1 MNQPNPRRNPHPS
14 PNGRIRKNTGKVD
27 GREDGANPLAPE
39 LASELGSE
47 DAGAGG
53 AEAISI
59 PIDSSSASESASK
72 KKPLK
77 VSQTIQVP
85 SPPPQPASRLS
96 SSPVPQSTPPPP
108 PIRSTLP
115 PVRSP
120 DSDQVASKN
129 AIGSA
134 TGSGVGSAKGV
145 RWKGE
150 LDAVDAAA
158 ATKRATQRPQGSDP
172 SNTDSAEQDE
182 SQYDGPTTGE
192 QVAREAPPWLV
203 SMVVHL
209 ILLIVLALL
218 STPAG
223 SGVGKLILNI
233 GRGKAEQVSE
243 LTEFS
248 IASEEVISDSD
259 SVVDSEA
266 QVDLAD
272 IFDSANMETLEQ
284 STPLDLGVG
293 MQLVALRP
301 MFQGR
306 SGAMK
311 KALLQIYGGT
321 GETQDAV
328 KRGLEWLKRNQKSS
342 GGWSMR
348 GPFNDGGL
356 AENEAAATAMALL
369 AFLGD
374 GHTHQQG
381 DYQEV
386 VRQGMTYLVKLQD
399 RTGFFARSARGHEK
413 LYAQAQ
419 ATIAICELY
428 GMTKDSWLR
437 DRAQAAIDYAENA
450 QASLGGWRYE
460 PGFDSDTSV
469 TGWFVMALAS
479 GRSAGLEVR
488 ESVFENVGK
497 YLDSAASFDGAGY
510 GYQARKDPTPAMTA
524 EGLLCRQYL
533 GWGRD
538 RQPLRDGIDAL
549 LLDAP
554 FKIQSRDVYYWY
566 YATQVLHHYGAEP
579 WEEWN
584 RSMRVELP
592 EAQVK
597 SGGEDGSWPP
607 QQDRWGQSSGRLF
620 TTCLSIYCLEVY
632 YRHMP
637 LYQSQASEK

>member
-1 MNQPNPRRNPHPS
+1 MNQPPARRPQS
-14 PNGRIRKNTGKVD
+14 QSD
-27 GREDGANPLAPE
+27 GQ
-39 LASELGSE
+39 SS
-47 DAGAGG
+47 
-53 AEAISI
+53 AEAAI
-59 PIDSSSASESASK
+59 P
-72 KKPLK
+72 PK
-77 VSQTIQVP
+77 VG
-85 SPPPQPASRLS
+85 PASGVPPDQPPTPS
-96 SSPVPQSTPPPP
+96 SRPAANTPPPP
-108 PIRSTLP
+108 PIRATLP
-115 PVRSP
+115 PVRPPTGHPTST
-120 DSDQVASKN
+120 
-129 AIGSA
+129 GA
-134 TGSGVGSAKGV
+134 TTASGVGSAKGV

-150 LDAVDAAA
+150 LESLSSSSGKRPRSDASNSPSGQSPND
-158 ATKRATQRPQGSDP
+158 SDG
-172 SNTDSAEQDE
+172 DE
-182 SQYDGPTTGE
+182 SEEDGPTATE
-192 QVAREAPPWLV
+192 QVVREAPPWLI

-218 STPAG
+218 TTPAG

-243 LTEFS
+243 LAEFS

-259 SVVDSEA
+259 SLFDSEA
-266 QVDLAD
+266 KIDLAD
-272 IFDSANMETLEQ
+272 IFDSADLETLEEA
-284 STPLDLGVG
+284 TPLDLGVG
-293 MQLVALRP
+293 MELVALRP

-311 KALLQIYGGT
+311 QALLEIYGGT

-328 KRGLEWLKRNQKSS
+328 KRGLEWLKRNQKPS

-348 GPFNDGGL
+348 GPFEDGGL
-356 AENEAAATAMALL
+356 AENESAATAMALL

-374 GHTHQQG
+374 GHTHESG

-386 VRQGMTYLVKLQD
+386 VKKGMTYLVNLQD
-399 RTGFFARSARGHEK
+399 RSGFFAKSARSHEK

-437 DRAQAAIDYAENA
+437 DRAQSAIDFAERS
-450 QASLGGWRYE
+450 QASQGGWRYE

-469 TGWFVMALAS
+469 TGWFVMALKS

-488 ESVFENVGK
+488 DSTFENVSK
-497 YLDSAASFDGAGY
+497 YLDSAQSFDGAGY
-510 GYQARKDPTPAMTA
+510 GYQPRNDPTPSMTA

-533 GWGRD
+533 GWSRD
-538 RQPLRDGIDAL
+538 HQPLRNGIDAL

-554 FKIQSRDVYYWY
+554 FSLKNRDAYYWY

-579 WEEWN
+579 WQEWN

-592 EAQVK
+592 NAQVK
-597 SGGEDGSWPP
+597 SGREDGSWAP
-607 QQDRWGQSSGRLF
+607 QQDRWGQNSGRLF
-620 TTCLSIYCLEVY
+620 TTCLSIFCLEVY

-637 LYQSQASEK
+637 LYQGKSSQ